1 MENKEKGIL
10 KKFSN
15 WFLEK
20 QESSI
25 ILILILFVL
34 LVECVNPK
42 FLSSSNLFNVLRATG
57 FSLIVVVGMSLVLI
71 TGGLDLSVGS
81 VYALGA
87 LICGMACAQWNIPV
101 AIAILMGTLTG
112 VIIGAVN
119 GLLIVKTGIPPLI
132 VTLGM
137 QYIARGLV
145 SVLTKGIP
153 IYPLPD
159 SFIKIESTKLFGIVP
174 VIVPIAVI
182 IAIFGHLLLSKT
194 VFGRSVYAIGGN
206 QEAARISGINIEK
219 TKMGVYTLT
228 GALAAFAG
236 VMMASRLG
244 SAEPST
250 GTALEMKIICGAIIG
265 GVSTFGGMGTM
276 LGAALGA
283 LFMEALTNSLTL
295 MRISVYWQNLVF
307 GVVLILSVILDQY
320 KRVLLLRQS
329 VKNTNA

>member
-101 AIAILMGTLTG
+101 AIAVLMWKCPTCYGEYSY
-112 VIIGAVN
+112 IIGDR
-119 GLLIVKTGIPPLI
+119 KTGDDTCPYCSDRKI
-132 VTLGM
+132 
-137 QYIARGLV
+137 
-145 SVLTKGIP
+145 
-153 IYPLPD
+153 LPGYN
-159 SFIKIESTKLFGIVP
+159 SFKVKHPDLMEEWCWVENIFIEVDPDQILDTD
-174 VIVPIAVI
+174 
-182 IAIFGHLLLSKT
+182 
-194 VFGRSVYAIGGN
+194 N
-206 QEAARISGINIEK
+206 QEVWWLCK
-219 TKMGVYTLT
+219 L
-228 GALAAFAG
+228 
-236 VMMASRLG
+236 
-244 SAEPST
+244 
-250 GTALEMKIICGAIIG
+250 CGRKYP
-265 GVSTFGGMGTM
+265 M
-276 LGAALGA
+276 
-283 LFMEALTNSLTL
+283 
-295 MRISVYWQNLVF
+295 
-307 GVVLILSVILDQY
+307 
-320 KRVLLLRQS
+320 S
-329 VKNTNA
+329 VKKRLMKQKRGHNPCSQCNGRRWRRIFNI